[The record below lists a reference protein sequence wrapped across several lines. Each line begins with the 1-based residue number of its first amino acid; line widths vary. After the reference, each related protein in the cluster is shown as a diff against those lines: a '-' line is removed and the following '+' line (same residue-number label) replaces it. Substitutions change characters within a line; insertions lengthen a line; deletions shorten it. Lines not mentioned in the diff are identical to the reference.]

1 MIIINKRFAIILLG
15 IIALFSFM
23 IAGCPGSG
31 PDDGDPVVKIMFDSN
46 YLGAPS
52 VLSIKIGKGTA
63 AGDVWPA
70 DPVWF
75 GHTFSG
81 WFSGEIEYTAQT
93 TIKKDV
99 TVKAKWALQASLL
112 EDQPSKEALQAL
124 FAVLPANLSDSWKI
138 WGHHNAL
145 ITHAFSADPSAIVYN
160 DRVYLYGSNDTLMYG
175 VDGTPYQITYTEG
188 IQGLRVLSSSD
199 LVNWT
204 DHGRINIAGPARSTD
219 PLFPEIPPLIAPNT
233 FASRSWAPSAAWK
246 MLGGK
251 PKFFVYYGD
260 NGIGVISSDSP
271 TGPWISPI
279 NNYVVSRDTPRCGP
293 NEPSWLFDPGV
304 MVDDDGSAYL
314 FFGGGD
320 PQREEVTKQGRR
332 VKLADDMISVAVYP
346 QGYDEGW
353 NVPYFF
359 EDSEIVKIN
368 GRYYYSYCTNYTGD
382 EKDPKG
388 EPKKYG
394 LKGNA
399 QIAYMVSDQ
408 PMGTYSAEPVA
419 IMDAPFD
426 QLGTPDENNHHCIF
440 QFKGKT
446 YILYHASTVT
456 QAMGFNFHYRSPHI
470 DNVSIDSEG
479 KISPI
484 TMTRKGVDQVGK
496 LNPYIPNEAETIG
509 IQGGVYTRPDESAS
523 NGMVV
528 TAIDTG
534 DWAAVYGVDFGS
546 NGAKKFIARVRTP
559 ETPAGYVGAIELRI
573 DPQGDGV
580 TADDGILNGTVNTAR
595 IKGGE
600 VIGRVQIKAKSG
612 EEGKYTTVMIDLDKT
627 VTGEHNLVF
636 VFYSSLGVK
645 PNVVKPESR
654 HKLGFE
660 FDQWQFF
667 E

>member
-1 MIIINKRFAIILLG
+1 MAVNNKRFAIILLG

-23 IAGCPGSG
+23 IAGCPGSEAG
-31 PDDGDPVVKIMFDSN
+31 PDDGDPVVKITFDLN
-46 YLGAPS
+46 YPGAPS
-52 VLSIKIGKGTA
+52 ASSIRIGRGTA
-63 AGDVWPA
+63 AGSAWPA
-70 DPVWF
+70 DPAWF

-81 WFSGEIEYTAQT
+81 WFSDEIQYTAQT
-93 TIKKDV
+93 SIDNSV
-99 TVKAKWALQASLL
+99 TVKAKWVLEVSLL
-112 EDQPSKEALQAL
+112 ESQPSIEELQAL
-124 FAVLPANLSDSWKI
+124 FATLPANLSDSWKI

-145 ITHAFSADPSAIVYN
+145 ITHAFSADPSAMVYN
-160 DRVYLYGSNDTLMYG
+160 DRVYLYTSNDTLMYG
-175 VDGTPYQITYTEG
+175 TDGNPYQITYTEG
-188 IQGLRVLSSSD
+188 IQGLRVLSSAD
-199 LVNWT
+199 LINWT
-204 DHGRINIAGPARSTD
+204 DHGRINIAGPRSTD
-219 PLFPEIPPLIAPNT
+219 PLIPDTTPIISPNT

-279 NNYVVSRDTPRCGP
+279 NNYVVGRDTPNCADV
-293 NEPSWLFDPGV
+293 SWLFDPGV
-304 MVDDDGSAYL
+304 MVDDDGQAYL
-314 FFGGGD
+314 FLGGGD

-332 VKLADDMISVAVYP
+332 VKLGDDMVSIVSYP

-368 GRYYYSYCTNYTGD
+368 GKYYYSYCTNYTGD
-382 EKDPKG
+382 DKDPKG
-388 EPKKYG
+388 IPKKYG
-394 LKGNA
+394 LIGDA

-408 PMGTYSAEPVA
+408 PLGTYSTEPIG
-419 IMDAPFD
+419 IMVHPKD

-446 YILYHASTVT
+446 YIVYHASSVT
-456 QAMGFNFHYRSPHI
+456 QAMGLNFHYRSAHI
-470 DNVSIDSEG
+470 DNVSIDSAG
-479 KISPI
+479 MISPI
-484 TMTRKGVDQVGK
+484 TMTRKGVEQVGK
-496 LNPYIPNEAETIG
+496 FNPYIPNEAETIG
-509 IQGGVYTRPDESAS
+509 IQGGVYTRPDGGAS

-546 NGAKKFIARVRTP
+546 VGANKFIARVRTP

-580 TADDGILNGTVNTAR
+580 TADDGSLNGTTNTAR

-612 EEGKYTTVMIDLDKT
+612 EEGKYTTVMINLDKT
-627 VTGEHNLVF
+627 VIGEHNLVF
-636 VFYSSLGVK
+636 VFYSSLGVR